1 MKKSHGVPPYLL
13 NPTHNPL
20 APAFPLPN
28 YLNPF
33 VADRVDFVPVP
44 IFGSYVPNMKSFVVR
59 EMLEDASAKDKLKNI
74 HTVVEATSG
83 NTGASLGI
91 QAPYY
96 GIRRTVAV
104 VERDTAPGKL
114 EQLRLCGVEI
124 VYPGE
129 NMTTI
134 GTARE
139 YGKQKGWINLDQYA
153 NPANPKAHERYTG
166 PHIWQ
171 QTSGKVSAV
180 VIPAGT
186 TGSIIGARNFLHRKS
201 PRTMIVAAALAP
213 GESVPGARTEEKLK
227 EIAFDWRSVINHL
240 VLVKR
245 DPSYKASLDLIRSG
259 RMFGPSSGLAFWA
272 ALQFVEEQKKQDA
285 LDSLRCPN
293 GRIVVAFTCGDG
305 PFPYMDKYS
314 TILEGTAFN
323 PPDPSTL

>member
-1 MKKSHGVPPYLL
+1 MKNHGTPPYLL

-33 VADRVDFVPVP
+33 VADKVDLVPVP
-44 IFGSYVPNMKSFVVR
+44 IFSSYVPNMKSFVVR
-59 EMLEDASAKDKLKNI
+59 EMLEDAAAAGKLKGK
-74 HTVVEATSG
+74 HTVIEATSG

-91 QAPYY
+91 ENPHY
-96 GIRRTVAV
+96 GIRRTIAV

-124 VYPGE
+124 MYPSE

-139 YGKQKGWINLDQYA
+139 LGKQKGWINLDQYA
-153 NPANPKAHERYTG
+153 NPANPRAHERYTG
-166 PHIWQ
+166 PHVWRE
-171 QTSGKVSAV
+171 TRGKISAV

-186 TGSIIGARNFLHRKS
+186 TGSIIGTSNFLRRTS
-201 PRTMIVAAALAP
+201 PRTLIVAAALAP
-213 GESVPGARTEEKLK
+213 GEAVPGARTEEKLK
-227 EIAFDWRSVINHL
+227 EIAFDWRSSINDL

-245 DPSYKASLDLIRSG
+245 DPSYRASLDLIRSG
-259 RMFGPSSGLAFWA
+259 RMFGPSSGLSFWA
-272 ALQFVEEQKKQDA
+272 ALQFIQKLKERNA
-285 LDSLRCPN
+285 LDSLRFPD
-293 GRIVVAFTCGDG
+293 GRIAIAFTCGDL

-314 TILEGTAFN
+314 TILEGAAFN
-323 PPDPSTL
+323 PLDPSTL